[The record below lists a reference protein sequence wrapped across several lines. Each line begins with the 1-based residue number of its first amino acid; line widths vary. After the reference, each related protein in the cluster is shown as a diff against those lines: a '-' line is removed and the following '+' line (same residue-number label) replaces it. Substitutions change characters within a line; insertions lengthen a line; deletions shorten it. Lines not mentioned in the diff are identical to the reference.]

1 MLSYRH
7 AFHAGNHADLLKHAV
22 LTCLLDYL
30 KRKDKPFSYIDTHA
44 GGGVYDLQGE
54 WSRKVAEY
62 RDGIGRLWPQRKQFP
77 ELKSYF
83 RAITALNDH
92 TSTECGA
99 PRYYPGSPM
108 VALQLAR
115 DQDRLQLAELHNAEI
130 EVLRHNFR
138 RTDQVA
144 VHHRDGFEALVA
156 LCPPTPRRG
165 LVLIDP
171 PYELKQDYQ
180 AVVTS
185 VGKALKRWPQG
196 CYAIWY
202 PILGRTVDRSAQL
215 LKGAAQLP
223 ADSVLKIELRV
234 MADQVE
240 RGMHGS
246 GMLLLNPPW
255 QFDATVR
262 EFLPRLTELLAQDE
276 HAGYTLEWLRALE

>member
-7 AFHAGNHADLLKHAV
+7 AFHAGNHADLLKHGV
-22 LTCLLDYL
+22 LACLLDYL

-62 RDGIGRLWPQRKQFP
+62 RDGIGRLWPQRSQFP
-77 ELKSYF
+77 ELASYF
-83 RAITALNDH
+83 RAIAALNEP
-92 TSTECGA
+92 TAEKSPV

-108 VALQLAR
+108 VALQLTR
-115 DQDRLQLAELHNAEI
+115 DQDRLMLAELHNAEV
-130 EVLRHNFR
+130 EVLRQNFKGNDR
-138 RTDQVA
+138 VA
-144 VHHRDGFEALVA
+144 VHHRDGFEALTA
-156 LCPPTPRRG
+156 LCPPMPRRG

-180 AVVTS
+180 AVLTTLA
-185 VGKALKRWPQG
+185 KALKRWPQG

-202 PILGRTVDRSAQL
+202 PILGRAVDRSDQL
-215 LKGAAQLP
+215 LRGAARLS
-223 ADSVLKIELRV
+223 ADSMLQIELRV
-234 MADQVE
+234 MRDQQE

-246 GMLLLNPPW
+246 GMLVLNPPW

-262 EFLPRLTELLAQDE
+262 AFLPRLTELLAQDDQ
-276 HAGYTLEWLRALE
+276 AGYTLEWLKVAE